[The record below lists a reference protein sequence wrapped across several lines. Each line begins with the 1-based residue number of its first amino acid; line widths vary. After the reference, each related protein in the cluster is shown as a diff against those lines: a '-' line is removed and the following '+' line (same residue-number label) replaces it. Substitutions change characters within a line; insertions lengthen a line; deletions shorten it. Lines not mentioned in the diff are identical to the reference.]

1 MEKRYIRRKL
11 GQEWADG
18 IIPQV
23 MKDLHEI
30 SKNMKVVKIMISD
43 EDFAEVTLLDEWNN
57 QRRHTVDLKNNSC
70 SCREW
75 QVTGKPCKHAL
86 AWILSN
92 RGMKIDDYVHEYY
105 SVARF
110 RAAYEG
116 RVEPMLDRSQW
127 PEVNLGYKVW
137 PPLLGRAP
145 GRLKV
150 QRIRGC
156 IEKKQNKR
164 KVRCRRYVLSCIHF
178 SCTNPLLLS

>member
-1 MEKRYIRRKL
+1 
-11 GQEWADG
+11 
-18 IIPQV
+18 
-23 MKDLHEI
+23 
-30 SKNMKVVKIMISD
+30 
-43 EDFAEVTLLDEWNN
+43 VTLLDEWNN

-110 RAAYEG
+110 KAAYEG
-116 RVEPMLDRSQW
+116 RVEPMLDKSEW

-137 PPLLGRAP
+137 PPMLGRAT
-145 GRLKV
+145 GRPKV
-150 QRIRGC
+150 QRIRRC
-156 IEKKQNKR
+156 IEKNQNKR

-178 SCTNPLLLS
+178 TVMHPF